1 MRAHVVSDRT
11 KHLVRVQDRRRTGR
25 PALVVALV
33 MMVLGF
39 TLAPATAQP
48 AGESP
53 AARLEHLADLSRRS
67 EQATEALHAAG
78 ADLEAKVAAQHEA
91 EVRAGQADDALGAAR
106 AEIARFKPTVD
117 KLARAN
123 YRGARTNRLFA
134 VMVSD
139 SPQQM
144 LDQMVLLDVLGEQ
157 TSREVEGFRAATA
170 AAAEAAVAAQ
180 HAADEARAAAA
191 QAQTL
196 RDELQRRQ
204 AELEEQ
210 IEGVL
215 NAFEALSDAE
225 KAELAG
231 TPFPPGLDAE
241 KILQHLVPGSNGA
254 ALRAALSR
262 IGSPYVWGATGPDQF
277 DCSGLMVWAYN
288 QVGKSLPRSSQA
300 QAQGGIPVSRDN
312 LQPGDLV
319 IFYDDASHVGMYVGD
334 GNMVHA
340 STFGVPVKVQ
350 SIDRFP
356 FHSARRY

>member
-1 MRAHVVSDRT
+1 MRAERHI
-11 KHLVRVQDRRRTGR
+11 GR
-25 PALVVALV
+25 PAAVVVLVL
-33 MMVLGF
+33 MILGF
-39 TLAPATAQP
+39 TVSPVTAQP
-48 AGESP
+48 PGDTP
-53 AARLEHLADLSRRS
+53 TARLEHLADLSRRS
-67 EQATEALHAAG
+67 EQATEALHNAG
-78 ADLEAKVAAQHEA
+78 VDLEAKIAARHDAEARAAQADEA
-91 EVRAGQADDALGAAR
+91 LRVAR
-106 AEIARFKPTVD
+106 ADIARFKPTVD
-117 KLARAN
+117 KLALAN

-144 LDQMVLLDVLGEQ
+144 LDQMVLLDVLGAQ

-180 HAADEARAAAA
+180 HAAEEARAASERA
-191 QAQTL
+191 QVL
-196 RDELQRRQ
+196 RDELQQRQ
-204 AELEEQ
+204 AELEQQ

-215 NAFEALSDAE
+215 DAFEALSDEE

-241 KILQHLVPGSNGA
+241 KIMQHLVPGSNGA
-254 ALRAALSR
+254 AVRAAMSR
-262 IGSPYVWGATGPDQF
+262 IGSPYVWGATGPGQF
-277 DCSGLMVWAYN
+277 DCSGLMVWAYK
-288 QVGKSLPRSSQA
+288 QVGKTLPRSSQA
-300 QAQGGIPVSRDN
+300 QAQGGIPVSRAN

>member
-1 MRAHVVSDRT
+1 M
-11 KHLVRVQDRRRTGR
+11 
-25 PALVVALV
+25 
-33 MMVLGF
+33 
-39 TLAPATAQP
+39 
-48 AGESP
+48 
-53 AARLEHLADLSRRS
+53 
-67 EQATEALHAAG
+67 
-78 ADLEAKVAAQHEA
+78 
-91 EVRAGQADDALGAAR
+91 
-106 AEIARFKPTVD
+106 
-117 KLARAN
+117 
-123 YRGARTNRLFA
+123 
-134 VMVSD
+134 
-139 SPQQM
+139 
-144 LDQMVLLDVLGEQ
+144 
-157 TSREVEGFRAATA
+157 
-170 AAAEAAVAAQ
+170 AAQ
-180 HAADEARAAAA
+180 HAPTSTCAAE

-231 TPFPPGLDAE
+231 TPFPPASTREDPAAPRPR
-241 KILQHLVPGSNGA
+241 QQRCRAPGRPVA
-254 ALRAALSR
+254 DR
-262 IGSPYVWGATGPDQF
+262 SPYVWGATGPDQF
-277 DCSGLMVWAYN
+277 DCSGLMVWAYQ